1 MKIGDKVKMIGLKYT
16 DSNCRNHVGEGYT
29 IIALHSDSYSMNGYY
44 GRLWKLHDKNG
55 YDTFGFDGDLQ
66 LINKNM
72 NLKDKFTLAF
82 KGEPE
87 KSFRKTGIT
96 NGDDFLTEDGQH
108 VFLGWLLKKHGE
120 EFKKDVVDDILKEQ
134 EEEKK

>member
-1 MKIGDKVKMIGLKYT
+1 MKIGDRVKIIGRKYS
-16 DSNCRNHVGEGYT
+16 DSNNYEGRECF
-29 IIALHSDSYSMNGYY
+29 IVRLYSERHQVNGWI
-44 GRLWKLHDKNG
+44 GRLWELKTVETGEQTFSFEVDLKVITKNN
-55 YDTFGFDGDLQ
+55 Q
-66 LINKNM
+66 M

-87 KSFRKTGIT
+87 KTFRKTGIT

-134 EEEKK
+134 EE